1 MWGSIPHLSITKYK
15 GKEMRKTIKNVIS
28 VFVFTLVF
36 SVDAEVARIDR
47 ANGIAP
53 RDCVF
58 KTNCWKGDLT

>member
-1 MWGSIPHLSITKYK
+1 M
-15 GKEMRKTIKNVIS
+15 KEMFFAGMCGILL
-28 VFVFTLVF
+28 VFALVF
-36 SVDAEVARIDR
+36 SVDAEVARADR

>member
-1 MWGSIPHLSITKYK
+1 
-15 GKEMRKTIKNVIS
+15 MRKTIKNVIS
-28 VFVFTLVF
+28 VFAFTALFVFTLVF

>member
-1 MWGSIPHLSITKYK
+1 MI
-15 GKEMRKTIKNVIS
+15 KTIVS
-28 VFVFTLVF
+28 AVFCGLFLAFALVF

-58 KTNCWKGDLT
+58 KSNCWTGDLT

>member
-1 MWGSIPHLSITKYK
+1 M
-15 GKEMRKTIKNVIS
+15 KEMFFAGICGILLT
-28 VFVFTLVF
+28 FALVF
-36 SVDAEVARIDR
+36 SIDAEVARIDR